1 MKHLVREK
9 WDFKVKQIHLQEYL
23 VVFPDKSS
31 LETFTRL
38 SEFQMS
44 LFGLKGKLE
53 KTARE
58 LDTSS
63 LLQSIWVKIHGVP
76 DLARDVDSVKEI
88 AGLVIEP
95 LVVDELSPIKE
106 EPIRVQGRCRNPRA
120 IRGSIEVFFNGVGKL
135 IRFEVEGGSHELSKE
150 GKGLPL
156 GLSNMMIN
164 MIKTITSRTKKSILK
179 RPWGNLID
187 QGKLIKRWMLAMMIQ
202 WKRGWIRYGR
212 GMGIPS
218 LLLLSRHFTLRL
230 A

>member
-1 MKHLVREK
+1 MVADCKLANNKRLKMFGFGVPGQGFYAMNFPEAKIKTHQTTGLLIILQGDATEEKVDQELKHLVREK

-53 KTARE
+53 KTTRE

-63 LLQSIWVKIHGVP
+63 LLQSIRVKIHGVP

-95 LVVDELSPIKE
+95 LVVDVLSPIKE

-150 GKGLPL
+150 GKG
-156 GLSNMMIN
+156 S
-164 MIKTITSRTKKSILK
+164 
-179 RPWGNLID
+179 PW
-187 QGKLIKRWMLAMMIQ
+187 A
-202 WKRGWIRYGR
+202 
-212 GMGIPS
+212 
-218 LLLLSRHFTLRL
+218 
-230 A
+230 

>member
-1 MKHLVREK
+1 MFGFGVPGQGFYAMNFPEAKIKTHQTTGLLIILQGDATEEKVDQELKHLVREK

-53 KTARE
+53 KTTRE

-63 LLQSIWVKIHGVP
+63 LLQSIRVKIHGVP

-95 LVVDELSPIKE
+95 LVVDVLSPIKE

-150 GKGLPL
+150 GKG
-156 GLSNMMIN
+156 S
-164 MIKTITSRTKKSILK
+164 
-179 RPWGNLID
+179 PW
-187 QGKLIKRWMLAMMIQ
+187 A
-202 WKRGWIRYGR
+202 
-212 GMGIPS
+212 
-218 LLLLSRHFTLRL
+218 
-230 A
+230 